1 MENGR
6 KAGNIQHMK
15 IIGTGSALPR
25 KVVTN
30 EDLTR
35 FLDTS
40 DEWIASRTGIRSRR
54 VITDERLED
63 LATEAAEKA
72 LAEAGIAA
80 ADLDYILCS
89 NIANYYVTPGLSCVV
104 AGRIGA
110 ACPAVDINCAC
121 PGFLYAMD
129 IAEAFFKTGRVRNV
143 LIICAEEATRML
155 DWTDRSTCILFGDG
169 AGAAVFAPGDNIKG
183 VRMDCQP
190 DVNTLYE
197 CRKLNH
203 TPFLTKE
210 EKDVPLQM
218 NGREVFKFAVSTAVR
233 DIESLLAEAGLTT
246 DDIQY
251 FMIHQANLRII
262 EAIRKRLGAPEEK
275 FPSHVADHGNASSAS
290 CAILLDECNRKGLF
304 KRGDK
309 LIFSAFGAGLL
320 SGAILMEW

>member
-1 MENGR
+1 
-6 KAGNIQHMK
+6 MK
-15 IIGTGSALPR
+15 VIGTGSALPR
-25 KVVTN
+25 KEVTN

-40 DEWIASRTGIRSRR
+40 DEWISSRTGIRSRR
-54 VITDERLED
+54 VITDEKLED
-63 LATEAAEKA
+63 LAVEAAEKA
-72 LAEAGIAA
+72 LAQAGIPAS
-80 ADLDYILCS
+80 DLDYILCS
-89 NIANYYVTPGLSCVV
+89 NIANHYVTPGLSCVV

-183 VRMDCQP
+183 VRMACEPAVDI
-190 DVNTLYE
+190 LYE
-197 CRKLNH
+197 CRRLND
-203 TPFLTKE
+203 TPFLTKRE
-210 EKDVPLQM
+210 EDIPLQM

-233 DIESLLAEAGLTT
+233 DIESLLEEAGLTT
-246 DDIQY
+246 ADIQY

-262 EAIRKRLGAPEEK
+262 EAIRKRLDVPEEK
-275 FPSHVADHGNASSAS
+275 FPTHVEDHGNTSSAS
-290 CAILLDECNRKGLF
+290 CAILLDECNRKGMF
-304 KRGDK
+304 RRGDK
-309 LIFSAFGAGLL
+309 LVFSAFGAGLL